1 LVKDRK
7 QVSLPAFNAQLGRYE
22 AREIKDDND
31 LVLGQFGIQ
40 EPKSTC
46 PLADLGAL
54 DLVLAPGIAFALDGT
69 RLGRGKGYYDRLLEK
84 VQASKIGVCFDWQ
97 VLPQIPRDGHD
108 ILMDYLATPTPWRS
122 SNRLMAIAVVV
133 NSAVAWAIQARSK
146 ALDNEPYIRGATA
159 KRIRSY
165 GLIAVS

>member
-46 PLADLGAL
+46 PLADLSTL
-54 DLVLAPGIAFALDGT
+54 DLVLAPGIAFALDGS

-84 VQASKIGVCFDWQ
+84 LQASKIAVCFVWQ
-97 VLPQIPRDGHD
+97 VLPQFPGYGHV
-108 ILMDYLATPTPWRS
+108 ILMDNLATPLFWLSGP
-122 SNRLMAIAVVV
+122 LV
-133 NSAVAWAIQARSK
+133 
-146 ALDNEPYIRGATA
+146 
-159 KRIRSY
+159 
-165 GLIAVS
+165 